1 MKTLATALMLSM
13 SVLAAA
19 GAQAAEAD
27 QGPTRAQVQAE
38 LQQAKVSGQYTFGEE
53 GYPAAIA
60 QKSSLTSQQV
70 QEQLAQAKNAGEVT
84 FGNMDYPPVAHA
96 ASTTSLS
103 RSQVQTELAQAKAE
117 GLVTFG
123 NMDYPPHG
131 QLIAWPGF
139 QALAIAP
146 QKPSGLTRRAF
157 LFDVSAFN

>member
-19 GAQAAEAD
+19 GAHAAEAD

-60 QKSSLTSQQV
+60 SKSSLTSQQV
-70 QEQLAQAKNAGEVT
+70 QDQLAQAKNAGEVT

-131 QLIAWPGF
+131 QLIARPGF
-139 QALAIAP
+139 QARQSP
-146 QKPSGLTRRAF
+146 PKPSGLTRGAF
-157 LFDVSAFN
+157 LFDVSTVN

>member
-60 QKSSLTSQQV
+60 SKSSLTAPQV

-96 ASTTSLS
+96 ASNTALS

-123 NMDYPPHG
+123 NMDYPPMG
-131 QLIAWPGF
+131 
-139 QALAIAP
+139 
-146 QKPSGLTRRAF
+146 S
-157 LFDVSAFN
+157 

>member
-13 SVLAAA
+13 SVLAA

-27 QGPTRAQVQAE
+27 QGPSRAQVQAE

-70 QEQLAQAKNAGEVT
+70 QAELAQAKTAGEVT
-84 FGNMDYPPVAHA
+84 FGNLDYPPVATAEA
-96 ASTTSLS
+96 ATSLT
-103 RSQVQTELAQAKAE
+103 RAQVESQLAQAKAE

-123 NMDYPPHG
+123 NMDYPPMG
-131 QLIAWPGF
+131 
-139 QALAIAP
+139 
-146 QKPSGLTRRAF
+146 S
-157 LFDVSAFN
+157 

>member
-13 SVLAAA
+13 SVLAA

-27 QGPTRAQVQAE
+27 QGATRAQVQAE

-84 FGNMDYPPVAHA
+84 FGNMDYPPAPHA
-96 ASTTSLS
+96 AATSLS

-131 QLIAWPGF
+131 QLIARPGL
-139 QALAIAP
+139 QAP
-146 QKPSGLTRRAF
+146 QSTRKALRPHPEGF
-157 LFDVSAFN
+157 SFDDSTFN

>member
-13 SVLAAA
+13 SVLAA

-27 QGPTRAQVQAE
+27 QGATRAQVQAE

-84 FGNMDYPPVAHA
+84 FGNMDYPPAPHA
-96 ASTTSLS
+96 AATSLS

-123 NMDYPPHG
+123 NMDYPPWAADCT
-131 QLIAWPGF
+131 AWSPGPRNPP
-139 QALAIAP
+139 A
-146 QKPSGLTRRAF
+146 KPSGLTRRAF
-157 LFDVSAFN
+157 LLTIRHPIKS

>member
-123 NMDYPPHG
+123 NMDYPPWAADCT
-131 QLIAWPGF
+131 AWLPG
-139 QALAIAP
+139 P
-146 QKPSGLTRRAF
+146 GNRPPKPSGLTRGAF

>member
-13 SVLAAA
+13 SVLAA

-27 QGPTRAQVQAE
+27 QGATRAQVQAE

-84 FGNMDYPPVAHA
+84 FGNMDYPPAPHA
-96 ASTTSLS
+96 ATASLS

-123 NMDYPPHG
+123 NMDYPPMG
-131 QLIAWPGF
+131 
-139 QALAIAP
+139 
-146 QKPSGLTRRAF
+146 S
-157 LFDVSAFN
+157 

>member
-60 QKSSLTSQQV
+60 SKSSLTAQQV

-96 ASTTSLS
+96 ASNTALS
-103 RSQVQTELAQAKAE
+103 RSQVQT
-117 GLVTFG
+117 
-123 NMDYPPHG
+123 
-131 QLIAWPGF
+131 
-139 QALAIAP
+139 
-146 QKPSGLTRRAF
+146 
-157 LFDVSAFN
+157 